1 MRRITA
7 VEGDITK
14 QEVDAVVNAANT
26 AMRGGGGVDG
36 AIHRAG
42 GPAVLRDCISRFP
55 DGLAVGDA
63 GWTTAG
69 ALPAKWVIHAVGP
82 NYNAGQRDRSLL
94 ESCYRQALRVADQLG
109 ARTVAFPLISTGIFG
124 WPREDAIAAAVE
136 SIAGADTC
144 VDEVRLV
151 AFNPEMH
158 KQVLAKLASWTP
170 LRILQAVR
178 FLHERGYHRLRI
190 MPGLSPSG
198 MHWRVEIV
206 NADNP
211 SKDSP
216 VVDPDSVLRYT
227 TGQFTE
233 FAGGEVTV
241 TSTPESVAELILNA
255 LPKSLPSNDDPAYV
269 FWFAE
274 LVGICERSMSVPVA
288 YADYFDSSEGWE
300 IGSGVRYPQPPEV
313 PTFAPKTRGKGP
325 KRLSE

>member
-94 ESCYRQALRVADQLG
+94 ESCYRRALQVADQLG